1 MLLDCIFYFGERFR
15 GQGEHGL
22 QCVQDGE
29 FNSHLAHL
37 HISNSLSEQGVGT
50 ARLAIQ
56 DGVEI
61 LAITLGD
68 DFSINLSLYSYF
80 DIRILKHFS
89 DL

>member
-1 MLLDCIFYFGERFR
+1 MLIFALRSRRRVQLD
-15 GQGEHGL
+15 
-22 QCVQDGE
+22 
-29 FNSHLAHL
+29 LAHL

-56 DGVEI
+56 DSVEI